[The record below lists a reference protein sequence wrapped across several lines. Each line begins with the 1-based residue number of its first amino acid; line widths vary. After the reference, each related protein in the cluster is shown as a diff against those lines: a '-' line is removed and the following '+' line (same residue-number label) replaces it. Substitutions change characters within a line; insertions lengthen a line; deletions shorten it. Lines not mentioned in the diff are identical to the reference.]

1 MVTLKR
7 QNDDLLEHTV
17 QLEDQVVTL
26 KVFSFKTFY
35 FLLFFVI
42 FTGYISKETFS
53 NFGGAIKEMRI
64 ESFCQ

>member
-35 FLLFFVI
+35 LLFFVI
-42 FTGYISKETFS
+42 FTGYIPKETF
-53 NFGGAIKEMRI
+53 
-64 ESFCQ
+64 

>member
-17 QLEDQVVTL
+17 QLEDQVVTS

-42 FTGYISKETFS
+42 FTGDISKETF
-53 NFGGAIKEMRI
+53 
-64 ESFCQ
+64 